1 MYFSTNMVTFRTL
14 IIYRDYLYWLMSPQ
28 PELVQTKL
36 FLDVIYGLSDF
47 TIDTLSMKK
56 KEMKIEIGLTFPQ
69 IKVSFFSYREESYV
83 TKEVYF

>member
-1 MYFSTNMVTFRTL
+1 MVTFRTL
-14 IIYRDYLYWLMSPQ
+14 IIYRSSLAWLMPSPK
-28 PELVQTKL
+28 PELVQMKL

-69 IKVSFFSYREESYV
+69 IKVSFFSYGEESYV
-83 TKEVYF
+83 T